1 MAKRMKT
8 IYLAMAIATAKAA
21 SSQTSQSALNNA
33 NTALTNAIAAF
44 KAKAIDPVD
53 KSNLENLISLTEN
66 VLTTTTAGTAIGQ
79 YSASLRTDLE
89 TALTQAVT
97 INNNASA
104 TQTEVD
110 NQVSI
115 LRTVYDAYMASEVQT
130 TVDKSNL
137 ESLISVTANIL
148 TTTMAGT
155 AIGQY
160 SASLRTDLESA
171 LAQAVTINKN
181 ASATQ
186 TEVDNQVSILRTVY
200 DAYMASE
207 VQTTVDKSNLES
219 LISVTANILTTTMA
233 GTAIGQ
239 YSASLRTD
247 LESALAQAVTI
258 NKNASAT
265 QTEVDNQVSIL
276 RTVYNAYMA
285 SEVKTAVDDLEFV
298 FSVYPNPCVDVLNI
312 EANNEIA
319 FVKILGLNGSKSTI
333 EVNQTTAQI
342 SVTSLT
348 NGIYVMQVVF
358 ADGSV
363 KTTRVIK
370 K

>member
-1 MAKRMKT
+1 M
-8 IYLAMAIATAKAA
+8 
-21 SSQTSQSALNNA
+21 
-33 NTALTNAIAAF
+33 
-44 KAKAIDPVD
+44 
-53 KSNLENLISLTEN
+53 
-66 VLTTTTAGTAIGQ
+66 
-79 YSASLRTDLE
+79 
-89 TALTQAVT
+89 TQAVT

-148 TTTMAGT
+148 TTTTAGT

-160 SASLRTDLESA
+160 SASLRTDLETA

-186 TEVDNQVSILRTVY
+186 TEVDNQVSALRT
-200 DAYMASE
+200 A
-207 VQTTVDKSNLES
+207 
-219 LISVTANILTTTMA
+219 
-233 GTAIGQ
+233 
-239 YSASLRTD
+239 
-247 LESALAQAVTI
+247 
-258 NKNASAT
+258 
-265 QTEVDNQVSIL
+265 
-276 RTVYNAYMA
+276 YNAYMA